1 MKVKSCPKCGS
12 INFVKRGFY
21 KTKNTKKQKYYCK
34 DCKHKFQ
41 LKVVLPSWVN
51 KAYDDYVFNDMILKN
66 LSIKYSKFIPTL
78 VKYFDILNEIE
89 TKEYVDD
96 VDDVDNKKRPPMA
109 VPISLLLD
117 ATFFKR
123 KGKYR

>member
-1 MKVKSCPKCGS
+1 
-12 INFVKRGFY
+12 
-21 KTKNTKKQKYYCK
+21 
-34 DCKHKFQ
+34 
-41 LKVVLPSWVN
+41 
-51 KAYDDYVFNDMILKN
+51 MILKN
-66 LSIKYSKFIPTL
+66 LSIKYSKSIPTL